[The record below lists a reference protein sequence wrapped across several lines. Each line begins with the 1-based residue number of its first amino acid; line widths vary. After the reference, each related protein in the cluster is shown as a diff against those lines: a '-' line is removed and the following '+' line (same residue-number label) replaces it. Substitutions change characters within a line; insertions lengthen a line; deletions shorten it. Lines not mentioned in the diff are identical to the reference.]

1 MNSKSVEI
9 GEIPKPDFLDF
20 TEYLK
25 LYRHEKFPK
34 EYITMKNFDALII
47 GSGQAG
53 TPLAHKLADQGWS
66 VAIIEKSTVG
76 GTCVNTGCT
85 PTKAYVASARRM
97 WETEHLE
104 EMGISLKGKSA
115 ADLKKIK
122 ARKDKIV
129 GGSVK
134 SIGKSFR
141 DHPNITLIKGEA
153 SFMSDKVIQVK
164 GKTYTAPKIFINTGA
179 RALVPEEY
187 HDVDYLT
194 NESILELTELPK
206 HLVIIGGSY
215 IGLEFGQLFKRFGSK
230 VTIIERSGQIIS
242 REDEDTSAVIQ
253 ECLESD
259 GVKFIKHAANISAK
273 GRTGKIRVSYRT
285 DGNDHILSA
294 THLLLA
300 IGRIPNTDR
309 LNLNV
314 TNIQTDKR
322 GYIDVNDYCETSVS
336 GVFALGDCNGK
347 GAFTHTSYN
356 DFQIAASYLF
366 EEKKRKISDRIQT
379 YGLFVDPP
387 LGRAGMTKKEALDKG
402 LKVKEARREMTRVGR
417 AVEKGETKG
426 FMSILIHEKDNTI
439 IGAAVLG
446 VGGDEIISGILNL
459 MVSGIPYT
467 ALRDTVVLHPTV
479 SELIP
484 TALENLTDVK

>member
-1 MNSKSVEI
+1 
-9 GEIPKPDFLDF
+9 
-20 TEYLK
+20 
-25 LYRHEKFPK
+25 
-34 EYITMKNFDALII
+34 MKNFDALII

-53 TPLAHKLADQGWS
+53 TPLAHKLAGEGWS

-104 EMGISLKGKSA
+104 EMGIYLKGKSA
-115 ADLKKIK
+115 ADLKRIK
-122 ARKDKIV
+122 ARKDRIV
-129 GGSVK
+129 GDSVQ

-141 DHPNITLIKGEA
+141 DNPKITLIKGEA
-153 SFMSDKVIQVK
+153 SFVSDYVIQVG
-164 GKTYTAPKIFINTGA
+164 GKKYTAPKIFINTGA

-187 HDVDYLT
+187 KNVEYLT
-194 NESILELTELPK
+194 NESILDLTELPK

-242 REDEDTSAVIQ
+242 REDEEISSVIQ
-253 ECLESD
+253 ENLESD
-259 GVKFIKHAANISAK
+259 GVKFIKHAGDISAK

-285 DGNDHILSA
+285 DDKDNTVSA

-300 IGRIPNTDR
+300 IGRVPNTDQ
-309 LNLNV
+309 LNLKE
-314 TNIQTDKR
+314 TKIKTDKR
-322 GYIDVNDYCETSVS
+322 GYIEVNDYCETTVP
-336 GVFALGDCNGK
+336 GIFALGDCNGK
-347 GAFTHTSYN
+347 GAFTHTAYN

-366 EEKKRKISDRIQT
+366 EGKKRKISDRIQT

-387 LGRAGMTKKEALDKG
+387 LGRAGMTKKEALEKG
-402 LKVKEARREMTRVGR
+402 LKVKEARREMSQIGR
-417 AVEKGETKG
+417 AIEKGETKG
-426 FMSILIHEKDNTI
+426 FMSILINEKDDTI

-459 MVSGIPYT
+459 MVSRIPYT

-484 TALENLTDVK
+484 TALEKLKDVN

>member
-1 MNSKSVEI
+1 
-9 GEIPKPDFLDF
+9 
-20 TEYLK
+20 
-25 LYRHEKFPK
+25 
-34 EYITMKNFDALII
+34 MKQFDALII

-53 TPLAHKLADQGWS
+53 TPLAHKLAGEGLS
-66 VAIIEKSTVG
+66 VAIIEKDTVG

-97 WETEHLE
+97 WETKHSKEL
-104 EMGISLKGKSA
+104 GISLKGKSF
-115 ADLKKIK
+115 ADLKQIK
-122 ARKDKIV
+122 RRKDRIV
-129 GGSVK
+129 GDSVQ
-134 SIGKSFR
+134 SIQKSFR
-141 DHPNITLIKGEA
+141 SNPKITLIKGEA
-153 SFMSDKVIQVK
+153 SFVSDNVIRVN
-164 GKTYTAPKIFINTGA
+164 GKKYTAPKIFINTGA

-187 HDVDYLT
+187 KNVEYLT
-194 NESILELTELPK
+194 NESVLELTELPK

-242 REDEDTSAVIQ
+242 REDEETSKVIQ
-253 ECLESD
+253 ENLESD
-259 GVKFIKHAANISAK
+259 GVKFIMQASDIAAK
-273 GRTGKIRVSYRT
+273 GKTGKIRVSYRT
-285 DGNDHILSA
+285 DGEEHTVSA

-300 IGRIPNTDR
+300 IGRLPNTDQ
-309 LNLNV
+309 LNLNA

-322 GYIDVNDYCETSVS
+322 GYITVNDYCETSVP

-366 EEKKRKISDRIQT
+366 EEKKRKISDRITT

-387 LGRAGMTKKEALDKG
+387 LGRAGMTKKEALEKG
-402 LKVKEARREMTRVGR
+402 LKVKEARREMAQIGR
-417 AVEKGETKG
+417 AIEKGETKG
-426 FMSILIHEKDNTI
+426 FMSILINEKDDTI

-467 ALRDTVVLHPTV
+467 ALRDTVVLHPTI

-484 TALENLTDVK
+484 TALEKLTDVS

>member
-1 MNSKSVEI
+1 ME
-9 GEIPKPDFLDF
+9 
-20 TEYLK
+20 
-25 LYRHEKFPK
+25 
-34 EYITMKNFDALII
+34 NFDAIII

-53 TPLAHKLADQGWS
+53 TPLAHKLAGEGFS
-66 VAIIEKSTVG
+66 VAIMEKSILG

-97 WETEHLE
+97 WETEHSE
-104 EMGISLKGKSA
+104 ELGISLKGKSS
-115 ADLKKIK
+115 ADLEKIK
-122 ARKDKIV
+122 IRKDKIV
-129 GGSVK
+129 AGSVQ

-141 DHPNITLIKGEA
+141 DNPKITLVKGEA
-153 SFMSDKVIQVK
+153 SFVSDKVIVVK
-164 GKTYTAPKIFINTGA
+164 GKRYTAPKIFINTGA

-187 HDVDYLT
+187 GNVDCLT

-215 IGLEFGQLFKRFGSK
+215 IGLEFGQLFRRFGSK

-242 REDEDTSAVIQ
+242 REDEEVSAVIQ

-259 GVKFIKHAANISAK
+259 GVKFIKHARDIAAK

-285 DGNDHILSA
+285 DDKEYSISA

-300 IGRIPNTDR
+300 IGRIPNTDQ
-309 LNLNV
+309 LNLIQ

-322 GYIDVNDYCETSVS
+322 GYIEVDDYCETSVP

-356 DFQIAASYLF
+356 DYQIAASYLF

-387 LGRAGMTKKEALDKG
+387 LGRAGMTKKEALEKG
-402 LKVKEARREMTRVGR
+402 LKIKEARREMSRIGR

-426 FMSILIHEKDNTI
+426 FMSILINAEDDTI
-439 IGAAVLG
+439 IGASVLG
-446 VGGDEIISGILNL
+446 IGGDEIISGILNL
-459 MVSGIPYT
+459 MVSGTPYT

-484 TALENLTDVK
+484 TALENLTDVN